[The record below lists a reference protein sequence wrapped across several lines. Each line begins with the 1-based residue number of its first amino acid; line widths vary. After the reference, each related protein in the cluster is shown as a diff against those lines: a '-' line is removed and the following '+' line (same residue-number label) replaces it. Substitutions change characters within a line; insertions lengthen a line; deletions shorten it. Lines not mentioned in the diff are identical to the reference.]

1 MESRTRR
8 DNFSVRASYGVL
20 WQEGER
26 AAVAG
31 KLELDASQ
39 LRLEGSDADHV
50 AVCAIPYRE
59 LGAVRIGRDEEER
72 LNGRPTL
79 ILDRLGGETVRV
91 ASLAQAG
98 VVTEIAEHVAAL
110 QVPEEQLERP
120 LLVVLHIHPSS
131 RDEVRKLL
139 ADGPPFDPEL
149 VSLEQHHV
157 FLTDDAVY
165 FLFEGA
171 NEAQLMERMLR
182 RPSMWRAYFAWRE
195 HIVGHPT
202 VAETIYAW
210 KAPQDLMFAD

>member
-1 MESRTRR
+1 MK
-8 DNFSVRASYGVL
+8 ASYGVL

-26 AAVAG
+26 SAVAG
-31 KLELDASQ
+31 KLELDSAQ

-59 LGAVRIGRDEEER
+59 LSGVRIGHDEEER
-72 LNGRPTL
+72 LSGRPTL
-79 ILDRLGGETVRV
+79 ILDRFGSDTVRV

-98 VVTEIAEHVAAL
+98 VVAEIAEHVAAL
-110 QVPEEQLERP
+110 QVSEEQLQRP
-120 LLVVLHIHPSS
+120 LLVVLRIRPSS
-131 RDEVRKLL
+131 REQVLKLL

-157 FLTDDAVY
+157 FLSDDAVY

-171 NEAQLMERMLR
+171 SESQLMERMLR

-195 HIVGHPT
+195 HIVGHPI
-202 VAETIYAW
+202 VADTIFAW
-210 KAPQDLMFAD
+210 KAPQDLIFAD